1 MSNLS
6 GRRIALVGGAGFIGH
21 HLALKLKDLGAEV
34 FVIDS
39 LAVNNYYSFKEKA
52 DFIPNSDLYL
62 KIIQQRLDLF
72 KEKDVPL
79 TEIDSRDYIK
89 LTEIISGLDVDTLIH
104 LAAVAHAGKS
114 NKDPYSTFD
123 HSLRTL
129 ENSLDIA
136 RSPRLNIKHFIYLSS
151 SMVYG
156 NFTSDSVTEETPCE
170 PLGIYGALKFAGE
183 RLMIAYSQVFDLPY
197 TIVRPSALY
206 GPRCVSRRVGQ
217 VFIENALQGLE
228 ISIEG
233 GGSDRLDF
241 TYIDDL
247 ISGIVNILENGN
259 SKNQIFNLTYG
270 ESRSVS
276 QMAEILLE
284 HFPSVKIN
292 YLPKDELMPSR
303 GTLCVDK
310 ARQMIGYNPQFPLE
324 RGFVEYINWYKSIW
338 ETSLTGGPRS
348 AVIKG

>member
-1 MSNLS
+1 MGTLS

-39 LAVNNYYSFKEKA
+39 LMVNNYYSFKNNVDA
-52 DFIPNSDLYL
+52 IPNAELYL
-62 KIIQQRLDLF
+62 SIIRQRLDLL
-72 KEKDVPL
+72 KEKGIPL
-79 TEIDSRDYIK
+79 TEMDSRDYIRLSEVVGK
-89 LTEIISGLDVDTLIH
+89 LDVDTLIH
-104 LAAVAHAGKS
+104 LAAVAHADRS

-136 RSPRLNIKHFIYLSS
+136 RSPRLGIKHFIYFSS

-183 RLMIAYSQVFDLPY
+183 KLVIGYNQVFDLPY

-217 VFIENALQGLE
+217 VFIENVLQGLE
-228 ISIEG
+228 ISIQG
-233 GGSDRLDF
+233 DGSDRLDF

-247 ISGIVNILENGN
+247 VPGIVNVLENEN

-276 QMAEILLE
+276 QMADILAK
-284 HFPSVKIN
+284 HFPGAKVN
-292 YLPKDELMPSR
+292 YLPKDKLTPSR

-310 ARQMIGYNPQFPLE
+310 ARRMIGYNPQFPLE
-324 RGFVEYINWYKSIW
+324 RGFVQYINWYKSIW
-338 ETSLTGGPRS
+338 ESSRVGSSRS
-348 AVIKG
+348 TTRKG

>member
-1 MSNLS
+1 MSILS
-6 GRRIALVGGAGFIGH
+6 GRRVALVGGAGFIGH

-39 LAVNNYYSFKEKA
+39 LAVNNYHSFKNNA
-52 DFIPNSDLYL
+52 DAIPNSELYL
-62 KIIQQRLDLF
+62 SIIQQRLDLL
-72 KEKDVPL
+72 KEKGIPL

-89 LTEIISGLDVDTLIH
+89 LTEVIKGLDIDTLIH
-104 LAAVAHAGKS
+104 LAAVAHADRS

-136 RSPRLNIKHFIYLSS
+136 RSPRLGIKHFIYFSS

-156 NFTSDSVTEETPCE
+156 NFTSDSVTEESPCE

-183 RLMIAYSQVFDLPY
+183 KLVIAYNQVFDLPY

-217 VFIENALQGLE
+217 VFIENALRGLG
-228 ISIEG
+228 ISIQG
-233 GGSDRLDF
+233 DGSDRLDF

-247 ISGIVNILENGN
+247 VSGTVNILANGN
-259 SKNQIFNLTYG
+259 SRNQIFNLTHG

-276 QMAEILLE
+276 QMTDILIE
-284 HFPSVKIN
+284 HFPSVKIKH
-292 YLPKDELMPSR
+292 LPKDELMPSR

-338 ETSLTGGPRS
+338 ESLLTSSSKS
-348 AVIKG
+348 AK

>member
-1 MSNLS
+1 MSTLS

-39 LAVNNYYSFKEKA
+39 LTVNNYYSFKEKA
-52 DFIPNSDLYL
+52 NFIPNSELYL
-62 KIIQQRLDLF
+62 EIIQQRLDLL
-72 KEKDVPL
+72 KEKSIPL
-79 TEIDSRDYIK
+79 TEMDSRDYHK
-89 LTEIISGLDVDTLIH
+89 LTEVIKELDVDTLVH
-104 LAAVAHAGKS
+104 LAAVAHADRS
-114 NKDPYSTFD
+114 NKDTYSTFD

-136 RSPRLNIKHFIYLSS
+136 RSPKLNINHFIYFSS

-156 NFTSDSVTEETPCE
+156 NFTSDSVIEETPCE

-183 RLMIAYSQVFDLPY
+183 KLVIGYNQVFDLPY
-197 TIVRPSALY
+197 TILRPSALY

-228 ISIEG
+228 ISIQG
-233 GGSDRLDF
+233 DGSDRLDF

-247 ISGIVNILENGN
+247 VHGIVNVLENDN
-259 SKNQIFNLTYG
+259 SRNQIFNLTYG

-276 QMAEILLE
+276 QMVDILAE
-284 HFPSVKIN
+284 HFPGVKIN
-292 YLPKDELMPSR
+292 YLPKDKLIPSR

-310 ARQMIGYNPQFPLE
+310 ARQMTGYNPQFPLE

-338 ETSLTGGPRS
+338 ESLPAGT
-348 AVIKG
+348 

>member
-1 MSNLS
+1 MSALS

-21 HLALKLKDLGAEV
+21 HLALKLKDLGANV
-34 FVIDS
+34 FIIDS
-39 LAVNNYYSFKEKA
+39 LAVNNYYSFKNSA
-52 DFIPNSDLYL
+52 DFIPNGELCLS
-62 KIIQQRLDLF
+62 IIQQRLDLL
-72 KEKDVPL
+72 KEKGIPL

-89 LTEIISGLDVDTLIH
+89 LSEVISEMNVDTLIH

-136 RSPRLNIKHFIYLSS
+136 RSPSLNIKHFIYFSS
-151 SMVYG
+151 SMIYG
-156 NFTSDSVTEETPCE
+156 NFAADSVTEETPCE

-183 RLMIAYSQVFDLPY
+183 KMVIAYNQVFNLPY

-228 ISIEG
+228 VSIQG
-233 GGSDRLDF
+233 GGSSRIDF

-247 ISGIVNILENGN
+247 VAGIVNVLENEN
-259 SKNQIFNLTYG
+259 SKNQIFNMTYG
-270 ESRSVS
+270 DSRSIS
-276 QMAEILLE
+276 QMADILME
-284 HFPSVKIN
+284 HFPDVKIN
-292 YLPKDELMPSR
+292 YLPQDKLTPER

-310 ARQMIGYNPQFPLE
+310 ARKMIGYNPQFPLE
-324 RGFVEYINWYKSIW
+324 RGFIEYINWYKSIW
-338 ETSLTGGPRS
+338 ESL
-348 AVIKG
+348 

>member
-1 MSNLS
+1 MGTLL

-21 HLALKLKDLGAEV
+21 HLALKLKDLGANV

-39 LAVNNYYSFKEKA
+39 LAVNNYYSFKNSA
-52 DFIPNSDLYL
+52 DLIPNGELYL
-62 KIIQQRLDLF
+62 GIIQQRLDLM
-72 KEKDVPL
+72 KEKGIPL

-89 LTEIISGLDVDTLIH
+89 LSEVISEMNVDTLIH
-104 LAAVAHAGKS
+104 LAAVAHSGKS

-136 RSPRLNIKHFIYLSS
+136 RSSKLGIKHFIYFSS
-151 SMVYG
+151 SMIYG
-156 NFTSDSVTEETPCE
+156 NFASDSVTEETPCE

-183 RLMIAYSQVFDLPY
+183 KMVIAYNQVFDLPY
-197 TIVRPSALY
+197 TILRPSALY

-228 ISIEG
+228 VSIQ
-233 GGSDRLDF
+233 GGSSSRIDF

-247 ISGIVNILENGN
+247 VAGIVNVLENEN
-259 SKNQIFNLTYG
+259 SKNQIFNMTYG
-270 ESRSVS
+270 DSRSVS
-276 QMAEILLE
+276 QLAGILTE
-284 HFPSVKIN
+284 HFPDVKIN
-292 YLPKDELMPSR
+292 YLPQDKLTPER

-310 ARQMIGYNPQFPLE
+310 ARKMIGYNPQFALE
-324 RGFVEYINWYKSIW
+324 RGFAEYIKWYKSIW
-338 ETSLTGGPRS
+338 ESL
-348 AVIKG
+348 